1 VRTFPF
7 AGPALNFPRLD
18 SKNKFQPRSAAGEEF
33 MAFFDGM
40 YSYEII
46 LLVGGVLLFL
56 VLLAALLRKVFS
68 NEPFSALLPFFG
80 VAVLMIGFPAWS
92 SVKVSDGVVEI
103 DKKTHDLQEHPE
115 DVALRSSL
123 QSDVSKLSARPFNN
137 PRIVTTLAQ
146 AQFAL
151 GQEEQAKQ
159 NLDKAL
165 AVDPALKP
173 AQELKAK
180 IEVADKLSALTAAAE
195 KQPENAQVKQELQ
208 SVISQASQY
217 KFANPKAVISMKKAT
232 TILQAQPVSG
242 AGHINPAILATPAG
256 TPGNS
261 ANH

>member
-1 VRTFPF
+1 
-7 AGPALNFPRLD
+7 
-18 SKNKFQPRSAAGEEF
+18 
-33 MAFFDGM
+33 MAFVDGM

-180 IEVADKLSALTAAAE
+180 IEVANKLSALTAAAE
-195 KQPENAQVKQELQ
+195 EQPENAQVKQELQ